1 MANILRKVI
10 YENFNGMKTLAEN
23 TQSDGGTTRFDIMSR
38 FSGFDEDHSAVKN
51 FDKLNMML
59 SPLYS
64 TRNSKGQPLY
74 WSVDDVTLNQN
85 KPRGAFDRY
94 FWSGAIEDTG
104 TSAVFKSSTISAIET
119 DGFAMIPSPY
129 VDFTPG
135 TQKFVHGNNEQDS
148 LKLKIRFNDL
158 PKNKFVPIFG
168 YVYSHTGKASAAT
181 NSHGTIYKP
190 RYAHSHQNM
199 YAVGGEDSFGPNN
212 AFAPKVLKYPKTAN
226 YPLASSANTT
236 NLYEMGS
243 NESIYQNDY
252 QRNSILWFLYA
263 HDGNGKGM
271 IATCSGDAETNDP
284 SASIYRPTNEHYG
297 TNNGFLKFQAPH
309 VLQNYLD
316 EGNSLQDLWYKYN
329 TGGESKEALSP
340 ADMRNA
346 FSSVYYHYREDPYSW
361 ENWTSSQFQKNF
373 PIGGYRFGNYKQ
385 IKYSGT
391 NKWEGGASGWG
402 LYGSLGWFPGPMNHS
417 HLQLVAYGNVGDNA
431 DLKNYEE
438 ILINANTISKVNKS
452 FNQFGINNLSSGK
465 MNPCQIFY
473 TGKMMGFTFKDIPGQ
488 MYWDKIRYE
497 YEYGYANSDN
507 RHKVSIEPMGYGPGA
522 LVLRPTALGE
532 AEIDSFSISR
542 YSSPA
547 GEVFGGTTLL
557 KDTFRSSKDNKY
569 YFAKDGVLSYNPLND
584 VEQGIKNI
592 EDPGNA
598 WETADK
604 MFDLDR
610 NSRAELKKAGEENAL
625 YAPLNGSPVFNDTGN
640 EAEYEVNEFT
650 LNVSGVTLIDFK
662 DHKIKCQIVDKT
674 KSKILFETGTS
685 ENPDIITPVGKTVP
699 LVDGSFIMYFTS
711 DSDNV
716 VTYADINDGYLKVW
730 AEKL

>member
-1 MANILRKVI
+1 
-10 YENFNGMKTLAEN
+10 
-23 TQSDGGTTRFDIMSR
+23 
-38 FSGFDEDHSAVKN
+38 
-51 FDKLNMML
+51 
-59 SPLYS
+59 
-64 TRNSKGQPLY
+64 
-74 WSVDDVTLNQN
+74 
-85 KPRGAFDRY
+85 
-94 FWSGAIEDTG
+94 
-104 TSAVFKSSTISAIET
+104 
-119 DGFAMIPSPY
+119 
-129 VDFTPG
+129 
-135 TQKFVHGNNEQDS
+135 
-148 LKLKIRFNDL
+148 
-158 PKNKFVPIFG
+158 
-168 YVYSHTGKASAAT
+168 
-181 NSHGTIYKP
+181 
-190 RYAHSHQNM
+190 
-199 YAVGGEDSFGPNN
+199 
-212 AFAPKVLKYPKTAN
+212 
-226 YPLASSANTT
+226 
-236 NLYEMGS
+236 
-243 NESIYQNDY
+243 
-252 QRNSILWFLYA
+252 
-263 HDGNGKGM
+263 
-271 IATCSGDAETNDP
+271 
-284 SASIYRPTNEHYG
+284 
-297 TNNGFLKFQAPH
+297 
-309 VLQNYLD
+309 
-316 EGNSLQDLWYKYN
+316 
-329 TGGESKEALSP
+329 
-340 ADMRNA
+340 
-346 FSSVYYHYREDPYSW
+346 
-361 ENWTSSQFQKNF
+361 
-373 PIGGYRFGNYKQ
+373 
-385 IKYSGT
+385 
-391 NKWEGGASGWG
+391 
-402 LYGSLGWFPGPMNHS
+402 
-417 HLQLVAYGNVGDNA
+417 
-431 DLKNYEE
+431 
-438 ILINANTISKVNKS
+438 
-452 FNQFGINNLSSGK
+452 
-465 MNPCQIFY
+465 
-473 TGKMMGFTFKDIPGQ
+473 MGFTFKDIPGQ

-497 YEYGYANSDN
+497 YEYGYVNNDN
-507 RHKVSIEPMGYGPGA
+507 RQKVSIEPMGYGPGA

-674 KSKILFETGTS
+674 KSKILFKTGTS